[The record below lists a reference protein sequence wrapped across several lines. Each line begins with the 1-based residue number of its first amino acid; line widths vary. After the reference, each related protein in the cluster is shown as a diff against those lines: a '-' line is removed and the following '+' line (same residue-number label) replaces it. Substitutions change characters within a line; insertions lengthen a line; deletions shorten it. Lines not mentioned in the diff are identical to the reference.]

1 MRRLAS
7 VVLVLLVVLAVAGTV
22 VDRVAV
28 ARTEDRLLA
37 EAREQL
43 ELAPDAD
50 VEIDGFPFLTQ
61 VVAGRLS
68 EVRGTASTLVLEDF
82 ELHDV
87 RVALRG
93 VAPEEP
99 YPAETVE
106 INAEIPPAT
115 LQAALAGAVDVPGAP
130 LRVDVAN
137 GLVQLGVEVVA
148 GLELAVVVEP
158 VLVDGAIGVELGEV
172 SVGGGTV
179 PRDLVTVVDD
189 LLGDVRVEIPGLPEG
204 LVPTRLEV
212 GRDAVEL
219 RLEGSDVALGE
230 WVG

>member
-7 VVLVLLVVLAVAGTV
+7 VVLVLLVVLAVVGTV

-61 VVAGRLS
+61 VVAGRLA
-68 EVRGTASTLVLEDF
+68 EVRGTTPTLLLEGF

-93 VAPEEP
+93 VAPEAP

-106 INAEIPPAT
+106 INAEVPAAT
-115 LQAALAGAVDVPGAP
+115 LQSALRDAADLPGDP
-130 LRVDVAN
+130 LRVDVAD
-137 GLVQLGVEVVA
+137 GLVQLGVEVA
-148 GLELAVVVEP
+148 GLDLAVVLDP
-158 VLVDGAIGVELGEV
+158 VLVDGAIGLELGEV
-172 SVGGGTV
+172 SVGGGSV
-179 PRDLVTVVDD
+179 PQDLVDVVGG
-189 LLGDVRVEIPGLPEG
+189 LLGDVRIDIPGLPEG

-219 RLEGSDVALGE
+219 RLQGSDVELGE

>member
-28 ARTEDRLLA
+28 ARTEDQLLA
-37 EAREQL
+37 EARQQL
-43 ELAPDAD
+43 EIAQDAEI
-50 VEIDGFPFLTQ
+50 EIDGFPFLTQ
-61 VVAGRLS
+61 VVAGRLA
-68 EVRGTASTLVLEDF
+68 EVRGTTSTLLLEGF

-106 INAEIPPAT
+106 INAEVPAAT
-115 LQAALAGAVDVPGAP
+115 LQSALAGAVDVPGDP
-130 LRVDVAN
+130 LRVDVAD
-137 GLVQLGVEVVA
+137 GLVQLGVEVA
-148 GLELAVVVEP
+148 GLDLAVVLDP
-158 VLVDGAIGVELGEV
+158 VLVDGAIALELGEI

-179 PRDLVTVVDD
+179 PRRFVSVVEDLI
-189 LLGDVRVEIPGLPEG
+189 GDVRVEIPGLPEG

-219 RLEGSDVALGE
+219 RLQGSDVELGE

>member
-37 EAREQL
+37 EARE
-43 ELAPDAD
+43 ELTLAQDAE

-61 VVAGRLS
+61 VLAGRLS

-106 INAEIPPAT
+106 INAEIPAAT
-115 LQAALAGAVDVPGAP
+115 LQVALAGAVDLPGDP

-137 GLVQLGVEVVA
+137 GLVQLGVEVA
-148 GLELAVVVEP
+148 GLELAVVLEP

-179 PRDLVTVVDD
+179 PRELVGVVED

-204 LVPTRLEV
+204 LVPTRLAV

-219 RLEGSDVALGE
+219 RLQGSDVELGE

>member
-7 VVLVLLVVLAVAGTV
+7 VVLVLLVVLAVGGTV

-37 EAREQL
+37 EARQEL
-43 ELAPDAD
+43 ELAQDAD
-50 VEIDGFPFLTQ
+50 IEIDGFPFLTQ
-61 VVAGRLS
+61 VLAGRLA
-68 EVRGTASTLVLEDF
+68 EVRGTSSTLVLEGF

-99 YPAETVE
+99 YPADHVE
-106 INAEIPPAT
+106 INAEVPAAT
-115 LQAALAGAVDVPGAP
+115 LESALAGALELPGDP
-130 LRVDVAN
+130 LRVDVAG
-137 GLVQLGVEVVA
+137 GLLQLGVEVA
-148 GLELAVVVEP
+148 GLDLAVVLEP
-158 VLVDGAIGVELGEV
+158 VLADGAIGLELGEV

-219 RLEGSDVALGE
+219 RLEGSDVELGA